1 MIDGIRSLNLVAY
14 SILAGIERYLY
25 KLYQSILT
33 KMPRA
38 GGEYSRQKI
47 HVLVLLTLA

>member
-1 MIDGIRSLNLVAY
+1 MHGIRFSTTAGKLNLA
-14 SILAGIERYLY
+14 LIERYLY

-33 KMPRA
+33 KMPQA